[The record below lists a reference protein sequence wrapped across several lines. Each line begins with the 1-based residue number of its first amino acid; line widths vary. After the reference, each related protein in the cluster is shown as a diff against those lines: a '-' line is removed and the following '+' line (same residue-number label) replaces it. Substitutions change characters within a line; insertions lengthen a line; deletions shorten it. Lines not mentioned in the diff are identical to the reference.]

1 MASKIGLFTGES
13 MDGGFQILSR
23 KECGNRGVFGP
34 EKELLVATLD
44 RAALDYYSVRED
56 VRDAASEWLFSH
68 SDENDLF
75 SFSWVCDHLDLD
87 VESVRT
93 RVKQL
98 NFPVSVSQTHR
109 WLRRKV
115 QSDFSKAA

>member
-1 MASKIGLFTGES
+1 ME
-13 MDGGFQILSR
+13 GGFQLFSR
-23 KECGNRGVFGP
+23 KEFGNRGVFGP

-44 RAALDYYSVRED
+44 RAALDYYSVRDE
-56 VRDAASEWLFSH
+56 VRDAASEWLFGP
-68 SDENDLF
+68 SDENELF
-75 SFSWVCDHLDLD
+75 SFSWVCENLGLDID
-87 VESVRT
+87 SVRC

-115 QSDFSKAA
+115 QSEFSKAA